1 MFYNIKMKLLIGGK
15 NRNIYM
21 RKDGS
26 AYYKS
31 GGENVD
37 VTHMFKKNG
46 GGLKKQYIKGG
57 TQEEF
62 NNLKVKCIEFLT
74 KLKDIYTVLRD
85 HTYNNPDS
93 KDFIDTMIQ
102 TNYDNTSL
110 TNLAVEIVDAL
121 EKHTN
126 SSDKGSPN
134 YVELMSL
141 IEKISDNIKKVI
153 NKNGYTEIKNDLATM
168 LALFDGNILSDTE
181 QQFNTQK
188 NNLVE
193 KLKFVVE
200 AIEAIEKIG
209 SGAVSV
215 TGNEGEEP
223 PSNAQ
228 SKANIDNIDISGLEF
243 NFESLM
249 DPNINSEVFNKKF
262 LDLAQIIIS
271 VTNSLRGSNA
281 NSINM
286 KVDLK
291 DNLKKLDLIINL
303 LINSSA
309 EGWITR
315 TNEGIFT
322 TDTEFKKFLNSQQ
335 FKKNYLKLEEI
346 KVNGSTSYML
356 KLTEPGLVR
365 DTELMQICVNICM
378 ILVKSNEDTLLK
390 NPFKVNKKTIIKN
403 IQYALSTLKRSGG
416 NNLKQKNNK
425 KNITKTK
432 K

>member
-1 MFYNIKMKLLIGGK
+1 
-15 NRNIYM
+15 
-21 RKDGS
+21 
-26 AYYKS
+26 
-31 GGENVD
+31 
-37 VTHMFKKNG
+37 
-46 GGLKKQYIKGG
+46 
-57 TQEEF
+57 
-62 NNLKVKCIEFLT
+62 
-74 KLKDIYTVLRD
+74 
-85 HTYNNPDS
+85 
-93 KDFIDTMIQ
+93 MIQ

-126 SSDKGSPN
+126 SSYKGSPN

-168 LALFDGNILSDTE
+168 LALFDGDILSDTE

-193 KLKFVVE
+193 KLKFVDE

-356 KLTEPGLVR
+356 KLTEPCLVR
-365 DTELMQICVNICM
+365 DTELMQICVNIGM